1 MGISSRKMAKNMFYN
16 IKIGLFLWSHHEK
29 AVPLPPISEGAA
41 MSVSPKGETK
51 TAPLPPS
58 TGVTN
63 ARKQRRMGAKYE
75 PKPYYMKHVK
85 WIFVVLF
92 IVLVSFVDKDNIFSG
107 HNVGDKAPQFT
118 LTATDR
124 AGQSLSLKELR
135 GEYVLLSFWASYDA
149 ASRMQNVLLHKAIA
163 EMPGGVKMVSVSFD
177 KYHSVYSETIR
188 HDKID
193 PAVSFVELA
202 GERSPLFKQ
211 YRLNRGL
218 KNYLLNPDG
227 VIIAKD
233 VQADELAAYVK
244 KEAESQV

>member
-1 MGISSRKMAKNMFYN
+1 MFYN

-29 AVPLPPISEGAA
+29 AVPLPRFR
-41 MSVSPKGETK
+41 KGQRCPFLRK
-51 TAPLPPS
+51 ARRKRLPCA
-58 TGVTN
+58 TLHGGDN

-163 EMPGGVKMVSVSFD
+163 EMPGEVKMVSVSFD